1 MSQRLVLN
9 LGHSPLYRYSYKSLY
24 IEFDTFPRHD
34 IAKASFALFIW
45 LDGNAVKNF
54 TCLLT
59 IFIIFLRSTIYK
71 QVFIVLTYR

>member
-1 MSQRLVLN
+1 MMNFDALVLN
-9 LGHSPLYRYSYKSLY
+9 LGHSPLYRQFYKCLY

-34 IAKASFALFIW
+34 IVKASFALLIW

-59 IFIIFLRSTIYK
+59 IGILPILFYL
-71 QVFIVLTYR
+71 VAD

>member
-59 IFIIFLRSTIYK
+59 I
-71 QVFIVLTYR
+71 TYILHTCDFRLHSA